1 MNADSLKL
9 GLVRRSTK
17 FDAYSIFK
25 ITMLIN
31 QITEAIIIDKVIKL
45 QRKPIVLY
53 FYTTSRNN
61 KNQNFI
67 RYGTNIWAIT

>member
-17 FDAYSIFK
+17 FDAYSIFN
-25 ITMLIN
+25 TMLIN
-31 QITEAIIIDKVIKL
+31 QITKAIIIDKVIKL

-67 RYGTNIWAIT
+67 HYGTNIWAIT